1 MMTVFVRFLYP
12 YFVFLM
18 ASHLRVLINITSG
31 HLYRLDVIWCIKF
44 DLSDAKPS
52 RKQNKGEVIL
62 QIPSSLCRHH
72 ITSARLQI
80 PYRKKQSTKMYACFI
95 LLFLAVFVRL
105 LHPYFVFLMASH
117 LRDQILY
124 TK

>member
-1 MMTVFVRFLYP
+1 MLKMRSIWLLFL
-12 YFVFLM
+12 
-18 ASHLRVLINITSG
+18 AACRVVLFTSVINITSG

-72 ITSARLQI
+72 ITSAKLQI

-95 LLFLAVFVRL
+95 LLFLATL
-105 LHPYFVFLMASH
+105 L
-117 LRDQILY
+117 RI
-124 TK
+124 